1 MVRHLV
7 SSAAAQDIQPAGTTD
22 VTTATTAVLTA
33 DGAKPAD
40 GEPMVMAAMLRQGP
54 LPAAPTTSIGEGLSN
69 FKTLKALLA
78 KAGIDASAIFPSYV
92 PAASQCKTLLRKR
105 L

>member
-1 MVRHLV
+1 MVM
-7 SSAAAQDIQPAGTTD
+7 A
-22 VTTATTAVLTA
+22 ATTAVLTA

-78 KAGIDASAIFPSYV
+78 KAGIDASAIFTSYV
-92 PAASQCKTLLRKR
+92 PAASPCKTLLRKR